1 MELRQ
6 IRYFTK
12 TAETLNFS
20 EAARQLCVT
29 QGTLSQQI
37 SSLEGELGVQLFE
50 RSKHAVSLTDVGK
63 AFLPSAQRTLKEA
76 SSCMERIHDVL
87 QVRSGEISVG
97 TTFTFSPLLKET
109 ILEFMKLYPGIR
121 LNIFCK
127 SMEELLGML
136 KRQEI
141 DIALSYRPEN
151 IDVSIES
158 HVLFDN
164 QLCVVMA
171 ENHPLVKEKS
181 LRLRDIEAY
190 PLCLPAKGM
199 QARNKLDRIIHRR
212 NDWNPNMKV
221 EINDINILLDLVRN
235 SSMLTFLSQAT
246 VIHSDRIA
254 SVALDEPHCE
264 MQGSFH
270 IVKDSY
276 MKFATREFVKLLCQN
291 RSFSMAMLK
300 FL

>member
-1 MELRQ
+1 
-6 IRYFTK
+6 
-12 TAETLNFS
+12 
-20 EAARQLCVT
+20 
-29 QGTLSQQI
+29 
-37 SSLEGELGVQLFE
+37 
-50 RSKHAVSLTDVGK
+50 
-63 AFLPSAQRTLKEA
+63 
-76 SSCMERIHDVL
+76 
-87 QVRSGEISVG
+87 
-97 TTFTFSPLLKET
+97 
-109 ILEFMKLYPGIR
+109 
-121 LNIFCK
+121 
-127 SMEELLGML
+127 
-136 KRQEI
+136 
-141 DIALSYRPEN
+141 
-151 IDVSIES
+151 
-158 HVLFDN
+158 
-164 QLCVVMA
+164 MA

-199 QARNKLDRIIHRR
+199 QARNKLDRIIHGR